1 MLSAIRKGF
10 LPSADQSKTHSLMSN
25 GLGVKAIIIRPNGIR
40 SRFYMIQFDF
50 SATATLGTAEV
61 GRCKGVTVVEKF

>member
-1 MLSAIRKGF
+1 
-10 LPSADQSKTHSLMSN
+10 MSN